1 VNHQRPQVS
10 IAPFADAEQ
19 AGPPSTGSLL
29 GYQTKPSRELSAV
42 LETASIAH
50 GGDQGCC
57 CHRSDA
63 FDFAEPLALLTR
75 TEDFPYPPVI
85 GCNAGIKLGQLLLQF
100 PHERSEHLAEAVI
113 DVSYDDREATP
124 QLRDVTGNDNPML
137 GQKTANLI
145 DEPDSI
151 GDQAPANAVDGL
163 YRQLIG

>member
-1 VNHQRPQVS
+1 
-10 IAPFADAEQ
+10 
-19 AGPPSTGSLL
+19 
-29 GYQTKPSRELSAV
+29 

-75 TEDFPYPPVI
+75 PEDFPYPPVI

-100 PHERSEHLAEAVI
+100 PHERLEHLTEAVI

-137 GQKTANLI
+137 GIASTGLGFKQMRSRKSLRM
-145 DEPDSI
+145 
-151 GDQAPANAVDGL
+151 QAPNYWTRDGDHL
-163 YRQLIG
+163 RLATPLSIPASENDQLREKDGA